1 MFTIKDRCEAS
12 EKPSNISKY
21 NLNMYFASLS
31 VFENFENPR
40 NSFLYANIYAK
51 FVVLLVLSIHFKMAK
66 PIVPLFCGFLYEC
79 DFKGWFLADQK

>member
-1 MFTIKDRCEAS
+1 MFTIKDGCEAS

-40 NSFLYANIYAK
+40 NSFL
-51 FVVLLVLSIHFKMAK
+51 
-66 PIVPLFCGFLYEC
+66 
-79 DFKGWFLADQK
+79 